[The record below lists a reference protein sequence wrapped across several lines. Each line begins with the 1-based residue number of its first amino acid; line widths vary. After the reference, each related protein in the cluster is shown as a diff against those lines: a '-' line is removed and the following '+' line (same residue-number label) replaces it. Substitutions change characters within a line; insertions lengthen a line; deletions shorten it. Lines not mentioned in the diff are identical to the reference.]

1 LKPNPGVPSHHTEQS
16 TTKEVLQNA
25 AEIDP
30 EVVGPGSAN
39 SGTSSTTGISEAIP
53 EKTTVSSA
61 SAASEAAPTVEVTPS
76 TTPADLPGLSP
87 SPTTLPAF
95 GARVST
101 GVSEATLIRKVNPIY
116 PAEARIQR
124 LAGLVA
130 LDATVAEDGSID
142 NIKIISGPP
151 LLASAATAAVKQWR
165 YSPSTLDG
173 KPIEVQKRITIVFKL
188 P

>member
-1 LKPNPGVPSHHTEQS
+1 
-16 TTKEVLQNA
+16 
-25 AEIDP
+25 
-30 EVVGPGSAN
+30 
-39 SGTSSTTGISEAIP
+39 
-53 EKTTVSSA
+53 
-61 SAASEAAPTVEVTPS
+61 
-76 TTPADLPGLSP
+76 
-87 SPTTLPAF
+87 
-95 GARVST
+95 
-101 GVSEATLIRKVNPIY
+101 VNPIY